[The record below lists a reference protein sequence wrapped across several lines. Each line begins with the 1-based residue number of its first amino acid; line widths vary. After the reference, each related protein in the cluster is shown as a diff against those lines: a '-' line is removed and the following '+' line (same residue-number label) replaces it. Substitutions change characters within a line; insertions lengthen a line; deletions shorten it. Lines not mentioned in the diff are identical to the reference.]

1 MIGSL
6 SSTDVRSIVITVRE
20 AAVAASL
27 FHVST
32 MPKPPGDNSSLREHF
47 AWTYGTLAM
56 VHAAVEDGKTRY
68 KPVHFI
74 IRGRFRHGFLSE
86 KMRMRPL
93 HDDEKTKIAHAT
105 TCCYCGREAK
115 LSLDHLI
122 PKLKGGPDA
131 ADNITYACRSCNS
144 SKGPKDMVLWLV
156 SKGRFPAILVFRRY
170 LKLAARWCEDAKL
183 METSWADVPDASL
196 PFDKRSLRVKWP
208 EPSVHRLW
216 PDPPEP

>member
-1 MIGSL
+1 
-6 SSTDVRSIVITVRE
+6 
-20 AAVAASL
+20 
-27 FHVST
+27 
-32 MPKPPGDNSSLREHF
+32 MPKPPGDESSLREHF

-56 VHAAVEDGKTRY
+56 AHAAVADGKTRY
-68 KPVHFI
+68 RPLHFI
-74 IRGRFRHGFLSE
+74 IRGRFRNGYLSG
-86 KMRMRPL
+86 KMKMRPL

-122 PKLKGGPDA
+122 PQLKGGPDA

-170 LKLAARWCEDAKL
+170 LKLAARWCEDADL
-183 METSWADVPDASL
+183 MDTSWAEVPEASL
-196 PFDKRSLRVKWP
+196 PFDKRSLRVQWP
-208 EPSVHRLW
+208 ELAVHRLW
-216 PDPPEP
+216 PDPPAEEPPHAASGTGSS